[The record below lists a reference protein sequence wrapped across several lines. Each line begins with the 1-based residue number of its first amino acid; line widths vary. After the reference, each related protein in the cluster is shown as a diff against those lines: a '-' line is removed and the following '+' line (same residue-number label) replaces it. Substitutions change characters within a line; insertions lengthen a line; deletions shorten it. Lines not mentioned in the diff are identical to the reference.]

1 MSANAKAA
9 LQLPPLCHRIVM
21 SGREGARKLVEAIC
35 EDHGHVSQEV
45 WDSVPQAARSVF
57 AKALRNKDKL
67 ISSSVTT

>member
-1 MSANAKAA
+1 
-9 LQLPPLCHRIVM
+9 M